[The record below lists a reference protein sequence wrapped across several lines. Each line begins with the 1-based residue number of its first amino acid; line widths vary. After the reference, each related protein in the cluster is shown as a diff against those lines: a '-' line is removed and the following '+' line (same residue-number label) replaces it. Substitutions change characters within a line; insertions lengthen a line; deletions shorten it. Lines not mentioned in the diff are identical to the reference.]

1 MKRYLGSYLRRVYPQ
16 LLIFI
21 LFSMVFY
28 ITFKVSNLGM
38 EYYYMAI
45 EIMIFFMLAYL
56 IFILVGHK
64 KSLSM
69 ADQVDNLTFE
79 KKQLINKMTNEKN
92 DMRDY
97 YTIWIH
103 QMKTPITV
111 ANLLVDEMD
120 EDNTRLKND
129 LKKELMYIEDYT
141 NMAMTYLKIV
151 NRQADM
157 DLTLSL
163 IHI

>member
-79 KKQLINKMTNEKN
+79 KKQLINKMTNEK
-92 DMRDY
+92 M
-97 YTIWIH
+97 I
-103 QMKTPITV
+103 
-111 ANLLVDEMD
+111 
-120 EDNTRLKND
+120 
-129 LKKELMYIEDYT
+129 
-141 NMAMTYLKIV
+141 
-151 NRQADM
+151 
-157 DLTLSL
+157 
-163 IHI
+163 